1 MKENKKVIKDK
12 YVIRDREAGNI
23 IEGFKTLEKAKKAL
37 EKFEK
42 TDKKE
47 GTFEENFYEIA
58 EIGKIKK

>member
-1 MKENKKVIKDK
+1 MEKVIKDK

-23 IEGFKTLEKAKKAL
+23 IECFKTIEKAKKAL

-47 GTFEENFYEIA
+47 GTFEENFYEIV
-58 EIGKIKK
+58 EIGKINR